1 MAQRPLDVLTQALNK
16 TVILKVRGNREIRGI
31 LRSYD
36 PHLNLFLEDAEMIH
50 PQKLKD
56 EGADENANE
65 EPETEVLGNIILRG
79 DNVILI
85 SPP

>member
-1 MAQRPLDVLTQALNK
+1 MSRPLDVLTAALNK
-16 TVILKVRGNREIRGI
+16 KVILKVRGQREIRGI

-36 PHLNLFLEDAEMIH
+36 PHLNLYLEDAEMIY
-50 PQKLKD
+50 PPK
-56 EGADENANE
+56 E
-65 EPETEVLGNIILRG
+65 EDDQEAVTESLGNIILRG

>member
-1 MAQRPLDVLTQALNK
+1 MSRPLDVLTAALNK
-16 TVILKVRGNREIRGI
+16 VVILKVRGHREIRGI

-36 PHLNLFLEDAEMIH
+36 PHLNLYLEDAEMIH
-50 PQKLKD
+50 PPNK
-56 EGADENANE
+56 ETNE
-65 EPETEVLGNIILRG
+65 ESDIEQLGNIILRG

>member
-1 MAQRPLDVLTQALNK
+1 MSRPLDVLTAALNK
-16 TVILKVRGNREIRGI
+16 KVILKVRGQREIRGI

-36 PHLNLFLEDAEMIH
+36 PHLNLYLEDAEMIY
-50 PQKLKD
+50 PPK
-56 EGADENANE
+56 E
-65 EPETEVLGNIILRG
+65 EKEAVTESLGNIILRG

>member
-1 MAQRPLDVLTQALNK
+1 MSRPLDVLTTAINK
-16 TVILKVRGNREIRGI
+16 KVILKVRGHREIRGI

-36 PHLNLFLEDAEMIH
+36 PHLNLYLEDAEMIYS
-50 PQKLKD
+50 PKEAGDQ
-56 EGADENANE
+56 EMI
-65 EPETEVLGNIILRG
+65 TESLGNIILRG

>member
-1 MAQRPLDVLTQALNK
+1 MSRPLDVLTNALNQ
-16 TVILKVRGNREIRGI
+16 TVILKVRGRREIRGT

-36 PHLNLFLEDAEMIH
+36 PHLNLYLENAEMIH
-50 PQKLKD
+50 P
-56 EGADENANE
+56 ANNETGE
-65 EPETEVLGNIILRG
+65 ESQIETLGNIILRG

>member
-1 MAQRPLDVLTQALNK
+1 MSRPLDVLTAALNK
-16 TVILKVRGNREIRGI
+16 KVILKVRGRREIRGI

-36 PHLNLFLEDAEMIH
+36 PHLNLYLEDAEMIY
-50 PQKLKD
+50 PPR
-56 EGADENANE
+56 E
-65 EPETEVLGNIILRG
+65 ETDQEAVTETLGNIILRG

>member
-1 MAQRPLDVLTQALNK
+1 MSRPLDVLTAALNK
-16 TVILKVRGNREIRGI
+16 KVILKVRGRREIRGI

-36 PHLNLFLEDAEMIH
+36 PHLNLYLEDAEMIY
-50 PQKLKD
+50 PPK
-56 EGADENANE
+56 EEENQE
-65 EPETEVLGNIILRG
+65 SETETLGNIILRG

>member
-1 MAQRPLDVLTQALNK
+1 MSRPLDVLTAALNK
-16 TVILKVRGNREIRGI
+16 KVILKVRGQREIRGI

-36 PHLNLFLEDAEMIH
+36 PHLNLYLEDAEMIH
-50 PQKLKD
+50 PS
-56 EGADENANE
+56 NE
-65 EPETEVLGNIILRG
+65 EEGIESVTEELGNIILRG

>member
-1 MAQRPLDVLTQALNK
+1 MSRPLDVLTAALNK
-16 TVILKVRGNREIRGI
+16 KVILKVRGQREIRGI

-36 PHLNLFLEDAEMIH
+36 PHLNLYLEDAEMIH
-50 PQKLKD
+50 PP
-56 EGADENANE
+56 NE
-65 EPETEVLGNIILRG
+65 EEGGVESVTEELGNIILRG

>member
-1 MAQRPLDVLTQALNK
+1 MSRPLDVLSSALNQ
-16 TVILKVRGNREIRGI
+16 TVILKVRGRREIRGT

-36 PHLNLFLEDAEMIH
+36 PHLNLYLEKAEMIH
-50 PQKLKD
+50 P
-56 EGADENANE
+56 ANE
-65 EPETEVLGNIILRG
+65 ESGEEATTEQLGNIILRG

>member
-1 MAQRPLDVLTQALNK
+1 MSRPLDVLNGALSK
-16 TVILKVRGNREIRGI
+16 MVILKVRGQREVRGI

-36 PHLNLFLEDAEMIH
+36 PHLNLYLEDAEMIY
-50 PQKLKD
+50 PLQEGEEEQKV
-56 EGADENANE
+56 ES
-65 EPETEVLGNIILRG
+65 LGNIILRG

>member
-1 MAQRPLDVLTQALNK
+1 MSRPLDVLTAALNK
-16 TVILKVRGNREIRGI
+16 KIILKVRGRREIRGI

-36 PHLNLFLEDAEMIH
+36 PHLNLYLEDAEMIY
-50 PQKLKD
+50 PPR
-56 EGADENANE
+56 E
-65 EPETEVLGNIILRG
+65 ETDQESVTETLGNIILRG

>member
-1 MAQRPLDVLTQALNK
+1 MSRPLDVLNGALSK
-16 TVILKVRGNREIRGI
+16 MVILKVRGQREVRGI

-36 PHLNLFLEDAEMIH
+36 PHLNLYLEDAEMIYP
-50 PQKLKD
+50 PQED
-56 EGADENANE
+56 EE
-65 EPETEVLGNIILRG
+65 EQKVEALGNIILRG

>member
-1 MAQRPLDVLTQALNK
+1 MSRPLDVLTAALNK
-16 TVILKVRGNREIRGI
+16 KVILKVRGQREIRGI

-36 PHLNLFLEDAEMIH
+36 PHLNLYLEDAEMIY
-50 PQKLKD
+50 PPK
-56 EGADENANE
+56 E
-65 EPETEVLGNIILRG
+65 EEEAVTESLGNIILRG

>member
-1 MAQRPLDVLTQALNK
+1 MSRPLDVLTSALNK
-16 TVILKVRGNREIRGI
+16 KVILKVRGRREVRGI

-36 PHLNLFLEDAEMIH
+36 PHLNLYLEEAELIH
-50 PQKLKD
+50 P
-56 EGADENANE
+56 ADEE
-65 EPETEVLGNIILRG
+65 EGTESVTEQLGSIILRG

>member
-1 MAQRPLDVLTQALNK
+1 MSRPLDVLSNALNQ
-16 TVILKVRGNREIRGI
+16 TVILKVRGRREIRGT

-36 PHLNLFLEDAEMIH
+36 PHLNLYLENAEMIH
-50 PQKLKD
+50 PPNT
-56 EGADENANE
+56 ETGE
-65 EPETEVLGNIILRG
+65 ESQIEDLGNIILRG

>member
-1 MAQRPLDVLTQALNK
+1 MSRPLDVLTAALNK
-16 TVILKVRGNREIRGI
+16 VVILKVRGRREIRGV

-36 PHLNLFLEDAEMIH
+36 PHLNLYLEDAEMIH
-50 PQKLKD
+50 PPD
-56 EGADENANE
+56 EETNE
-65 EPETEVLGNIILRG
+65 ESVTEQLGNIILRG

>member
-1 MAQRPLDVLTQALNK
+1 MSRPLDVLTSALNK
-16 TVILKVRGNREIRGI
+16 KVILKVRGRREVRGI

-36 PHLNLFLEDAEMIH
+36 PHLNLYLEQAEMIH
-50 PQKLKD
+50 LGNED
-56 EGADENANE
+56 EGIESVTE
-65 EPETEVLGNIILRG
+65 ELGNIILRG

>member
-1 MAQRPLDVLTQALNK
+1 MDKPLDILENALNK
-16 TVILKVRGNREIRGI
+16 TILLKLRGNKELRGI

-36 PHLNLFLEDAEMIH
+36 QHLNLFLDDAELI
-50 PQKLKD
+50 PP
-56 EGADENANE
+56 GE
-65 EPETEVLGNIILRG
+65 EPENLGSIVLRG

>member
-1 MAQRPLDVLTQALNK
+1 MSRPLDVLTSALNK
-16 TVILKVRGNREIRGI
+16 KVILKVRGRREVRGI

-36 PHLNLFLEDAEMIH
+36 PHLNLYLEEAELIH
-50 PQKLKD
+50 P
-56 EGADENANE
+56 ADEE
-65 EPETEVLGNIILRG
+65 EGTESVTEQLGNIILRG

>member
-1 MAQRPLDVLTQALNK
+1 MVQRPLDVLNEALNK

-36 PHLNLFLEDAEMIH
+36 PHLNLVLEDAELIH
-50 PQKLKD
+50 PAQGEED
-56 EGADENANE
+56 EAKTE
-65 EPETEVLGNIILRG
+65 ELGHIILRG

>member
-1 MAQRPLDVLTQALNK
+1 MSRPLDVLTTALNK
-16 TVILKVRGNREIRGI
+16 KVILKVRGHREIRGI

-36 PHLNLFLEDAEMIH
+36 PHLNLYLEDAEMIYSTKEAED
-50 PQKLKD
+50 QG
-56 EGADENANE
+56 EI
-65 EPETEVLGNIILRG
+65 TESLGNIILRG

>member
-1 MAQRPLDVLTQALNK
+1 MSRPLDVLTSALNK
-16 TVILKVRGNREIRGI
+16 KVILKVRGRREVRGI

-36 PHLNLFLEDAEMIH
+36 PHLNLYLEQAEMIH
-50 PQKLKD
+50 L
-56 EGADENANE
+56 GNE
-65 EPETEVLGNIILRG
+65 EEGTESVTEELGNIILRG

>member
-1 MAQRPLDVLTQALNK
+1 MSRPLDVLTAALNK
-16 TVILKVRGNREIRGI
+16 KVILKVRGHREIRGI

-36 PHLNLFLEDAEMIH
+36 PHLNLYLEDAEMIY
-50 PQKLKD
+50 PSQ
-56 EGADENANE
+56 E
-65 EPETEVLGNIILRG
+65 EDDQESVTETLGNIILRG

>member
-1 MAQRPLDVLTQALNK
+1 MSRPLDVLTAALNK
-16 TVILKVRGNREIRGI
+16 KVILKVRGRREIRGI

-36 PHLNLFLEDAEMIH
+36 PHLNLYLEDAEMIY
-50 PQKLKD
+50 PPK
-56 EGADENANE
+56 EENDQE
-65 EPETEVLGNIILRG
+65 VVTETLGNIILRG

>member
-1 MAQRPLDVLTQALNK
+1 MVERPLDVLNEALNK

-36 PHLNLFLEDAEMIH
+36 PHLNLVLEEAELIY
-50 PQKLKD
+50 PPKND
-56 EGADENANE
+56 EDEAK
-65 EPETEVLGNIILRG
+65 TEVLGHIILRG

>member
-1 MAQRPLDVLTQALNK
+1 MSRPLDVLTAALNK
-16 TVILKVRGNREIRGI
+16 KVILKVRGHREIRGI

-36 PHLNLFLEDAEMIH
+36 PHLNLYLEDAEMIY
-50 PQKLKD
+50 PPKEETND
-56 EGADENANE
+56 EAV
-65 EPETEVLGNIILRG
+65 TESLGNIILRG

>member
-1 MAQRPLDVLTQALNK
+1 MSRPLDVLTAALNK
-16 TVILKVRGNREIRGI
+16 KVILKVRGRREIRGI

-36 PHLNLFLEDAEMIH
+36 PHLNLYLEDAEMIY
-50 PQKLKD
+50 PPR
-56 EGADENANE
+56 E
-65 EPETEVLGNIILRG
+65 ETDQESVTETLGNIILRG